1 MSYII
6 NKTDGSILSTVAD
19 GQVDQLSSDLTLIGK
34 NYSGF
39 GEALN
44 ENFIKLLENF
54 SSTSEPARPTKGQI
68 WFDSS
73 ESKLKVYN
81 GLGFVP
87 VSSATIANLQ
97 PTTLGVGDLWFDNV
111 NKQLFFYDG
120 TNTILLGPSY
130 TAGQG
135 RSGLFVSNILDSLNQ
150 NRVITS
156 LYDNGTLLG
165 IFSKDAFTPKGAI
178 AGFSGSIIPGF
189 NAGTISGFKFNVTA
203 TNSDSLGNQPAA
215 SYLRRDTDNI
225 MNGQLAITSNSG
237 IAIGDAQQAQIYVD
251 SGDITFLNDSE
262 NKNISIK
269 VKRGAAVD
277 SAIVIDSV
285 NQTLGL
291 YPTNLTSE
299 ILVGGNLTI
308 TGNIT
313 VQGDTTTVNTAN
325 LSVEDK
331 NIELA
336 SGATTNTDADGG
348 GITLKGLADHT
359 ITWKNNGVSLPQ
371 LGTAWNINDHVN
383 LVGSKYF
390 AINGVEVISSTALGP
405 NITSIPGVTSF
416 GTQTKLVVGPVLP
429 DDDTPLVDLP
439 DLIPSGNSPTP
450 ALRIDRNRI
459 STLATDSDLELAPNG
474 LGNIALKQVTGE
486 RYIDQVEVG
495 NPRITGLGDPL
506 ALQDAATKNYVD
518 STVGR
523 RNIVFSMDTSDAI
536 SDYGIAS
543 WLTQVAPP
551 TEYEEGTVARILCTS
566 LSNSS
571 STVDLNTYLGTHS
584 TEFIT
589 PITSGSTTPGGTS
602 FGIDNV
608 SFTAVTVPPP
618 TFSVFRTVKVFQ
630 LQSGVWT
637 VPV

>member
-1 MSYII
+1 MSYTI
-6 NKTDGSILSTVAD
+6 NKTDGSILATVAD
-19 GQVDQLSSDLTLIGK
+19 GQLDQLSSDLTLVGK

-39 GEALN
+39 GESLN
-44 ENFIKLLENF
+44 ENFVKLLENF
-54 SSTSEPARPTKGQI
+54 SSTSAPARPTKGQI

-178 AGFSGSIIPGF
+178 GGFSGSIIPGF

-203 TNSDSLGNQPAA
+203 TNADALGNQPAA

-262 NKNISIK
+262 NKNISVK

-277 SAIVIDSV
+277 SAIVINSV
-285 NQTLGL
+285 SQSLGL

-299 ILVGGNLTI
+299 ILIGGNLTVV
-308 TGNIT
+308 GNVTI
-313 VQGDTTTVNTAN
+313 QGDTTTVNTSN
-325 LSVEDK
+325 LSIEDK

-336 SGATTNTDADGG
+336 SGATTNADADGG
-348 GITLKGLADHT
+348 GITLKGLTDHT
-359 ITWKNNGVSLPQ
+359 IVWKNNGVSLPQ
-371 LGTAWNINDHVN
+371 LGTAWNVNDHIN

-416 GTQTKLVVGPVLP
+416 GTQSKLVVGPVLP
-429 DDDTPLVDLP
+429 DDDNLGGPP
-439 DLIPSGNSPTP
+439 LIPSGNNPTP
-450 ALRIDRNRI
+450 YMRLDRNRI
-459 STLATDSDLELAPNG
+459 STLDSNRDIEIAPNG
-474 LGNIALKQVTGE
+474 LGNIALKQVTGD

-495 NPRITGLGDPL
+495 RPRITGMGDPL

-518 STVGR
+518 STIGR

-551 TEYEEGTVARILCTS
+551 EEYEEGTVARILCTS
-566 LSNSS
+566 LSNSA
-571 STVDLNTYLGTHS
+571 STVNLNTYLGTS
-584 TEFIT
+584 TTEFIT
-589 PITSGSTTPGGTS
+589 PLTPGSTTPGGTS
-602 FGIDNV
+602 FGVNNV

-630 LQSGVWT
+630 LQTGVWA